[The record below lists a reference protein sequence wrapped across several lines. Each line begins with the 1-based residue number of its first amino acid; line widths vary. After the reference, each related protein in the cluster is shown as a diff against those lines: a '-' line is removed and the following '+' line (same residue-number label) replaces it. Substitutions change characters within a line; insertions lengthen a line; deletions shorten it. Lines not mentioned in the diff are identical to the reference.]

1 MTRKEQNKITRETH
15 ERVEIYDWA
24 LDLDINE
31 DFGQWLEE
39 LSEDIVFSLANR
51 PIETHRSATDVHD
64 PLHIFNLNA

>member
-1 MTRKEQNKITRETH
+1 MLDKYPTTCYTCIYKEGKMTRKEQNKITRETH

-39 LSEDIVFSLANR
+39 LSEDNY
-51 PIETHRSATDVHD
+51 
-64 PLHIFNLNA
+64 